1 MNKKF
6 DDLLENTVTRFL
18 CAVVGFSLAFLI
30 LDFIFSATAF
40 QRWLLCM

>member
-6 DDLLENTVTRFL
+6 DDLLKNTFTCFL
-18 CAVVGFSLAFLI
+18 CAVVGFSLGFLI
-30 LDFIFSATAF
+30 LDFIFSATAI